1 MIEKIDNV
9 GVAVTDLER
18 SLAFYERVGFAVEDR
33 EPQTPSAMLRAGDA
47 RLWVFQTPAGSTGR
61 RSLDLVGNPPGF
73 DHVSLAV
80 ADVDAAC
87 ERITA
92 SGLELESPPADR
104 PDWGYRAASLR
115 DPDGNRVFLL
125 GALSG

>member
-1 MIEKIDNV
+1 M

-33 EPQTPSAMLRAGDA
+33 EPQDAVGDGAGWGRPALGLPEPRAAG
-47 RLWVFQTPAGSTGR
+47 RPAKPGPGR
-61 RSLDLVGNPPGF
+61 QPPGF

-104 PDWGYRAASLR
+104 PDWGYRAASLL